1 MAETFKTN
9 TSPPIP
15 RPVEPIDEVE
25 AEIPEP
31 MSELDVTDF
40 LEIESNVTLTPEE
53 ACEKRVI
60 IRKLHSYYLTF
71 PKECMLRKDAIMDSV
86 EINDLGQ
93 LNMLLSDVEHMISS
107 GRSIGSGKNIFLAGT
122 SVVEILSRKTP
133 LKLQGLTAVCRE
145 SPELDSVI
153 QELTIKYQ
161 NEVVL
166 GPEQRL
172 GLIMVGLCSQIHA
185 HNKAHSEKDENEIK
199 QINNEEKEKDERRQK
214 IINDLDEDA

>member
-15 RPVEPIDEVE
+15 RPVEPIIDEVE
-25 AEIPEP
+25 AEPEP
-31 MSELDVTDF
+31 MPELDVTDF
-40 LEIESNVTLTPEE
+40 LEIENNVTLTPEE

-71 PKECMLRKDAIMDSV
+71 PKECALRKDAIMDSV
-86 EINDLGQ
+86 EMNDISQ

-185 HNKAHSEKDENEIK
+185 HNKAHETDDEIK
-199 QINNEEKEKDERRQK
+199 PINNEEKERNEKREK

>member
-15 RPVEPIDEVE
+15 RPVEPIIDEAE
-25 AEIPEP
+25 PEIPEP
-31 MSELDVTDF
+31 MPELDVSDF
-40 LEIESNVTLTPEE
+40 QEIESNDTLSPEE

-60 IRKLHSYYLTF
+60 VRKLHNYYLTF

-86 EINDLGQ
+86 EITDLNQ
-93 LNMLLSDVEHMISS
+93 LKLLLSDVEHMISS

-172 GLIMVGLCSQIHA
+172 GLIMIGLCSQIHS
-185 HNKAHSEKDENEIK
+185 HNKNLEKADDEPK
-199 QINNEEKEKDERRQK
+199 PINVEEKEQNANREK
-214 IINDLDEDA
+214 IINDLNEDA